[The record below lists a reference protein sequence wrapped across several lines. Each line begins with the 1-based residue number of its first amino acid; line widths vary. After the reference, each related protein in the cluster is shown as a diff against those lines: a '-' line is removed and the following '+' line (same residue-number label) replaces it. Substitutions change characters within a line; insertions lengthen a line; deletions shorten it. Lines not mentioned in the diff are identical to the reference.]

1 MDNLRRNLI
10 SAGALGAASL
20 MFGRRAEAAEPSDS
34 TRVPSAPGDSPAA
47 SESLAP
53 DVVPPLP
60 ASPPLGRPGDFDFL
74 TGEWRIRN
82 RSLVNGEWLEYPG
95 EATVYRI
102 LAGGGS
108 VEDLR
113 IPARSFSGMGLR
125 LLDVEQRIWSDHW
138 VNARSGVVSTPGETG
153 GFVDG
158 VGMFSSTY
166 EENGR
171 VTIAAGIW
179 DAITPRS
186 CRWRQVVSED
196 GGHTWRHT
204 WIMRWTRVGG

>member
-1 MDNLRRNLI
+1 MDNLRRHLLG
-10 SAGALGAASL
+10 AGALGAASL
-20 MFGRRAEAAEPSDS
+20 LFERRVEAGAAADS
-34 TRVPSAPGDSPAA
+34 TRAPSTPGDSSVAA
-47 SESLAP
+47 DSLAP

-60 ASPPLGRPGDFDFL
+60 ASPPPGRPGDFDFL

-113 IPARSFSGMGLR
+113 IPSRSFAGMGLR
-125 LLDVEQRIWSDHW
+125 LLDVEKQVWSDHW
-138 VNARSGVVSTPGETG
+138 VNARSGVVATPGETG

-179 DAITPRS
+179 EAITPRS
-186 CRWRQVVSED
+186 CRWRQVVSDD
-196 GGHTWRHT
+196 GGGTWRHT
-204 WIMRWTRVGG
+204 WIMRWSRVG